1 MQKVPKLRELLYSLI
16 LFVFASS
23 VSADEAKMK
32 MGKDLFNG
40 KAMCAGC
47 HILKAAGAE
56 GQIGPNLD
64 GLKPTYA
71 QVVDIVTGGLG
82 VMPAFG
88 EDGILTKA
96 EIDSVSFYVAKSA
109 GK

>member
-1 MQKVPKLRELLYSLI
+1 MQKVPKLRKLLYSL
-16 LFVFASS
+16 VFIISASS
-23 VSADEAKMK
+23 VYADEAKMK
-32 MGKDLFNG
+32 MGKDIFGG
-40 KAMCAGC
+40 KGMCAGC

-56 GQIGPNLD
+56 GEIGPNLD

-88 EDGILTKA
+88 EDGILTKV
-96 EIDSVSFYVAKSA
+96 EIDSVAFYVAKSA

>member
-1 MQKVPKLRELLYSLI
+1 MQKVLKLKKFLYSL
-16 LFVFASS
+16 LFIIFASS
-23 VSADEAKMK
+23 VSADEAKIS

-47 HILKAAGAE
+47 HILKDAGAAGE
-56 GQIGPNLD
+56 IGPNLD

-71 QVVDIVTGGLG
+71 QVIDIVTGGLG

-88 EDGILTKA
+88 EDEILTKA
-96 EIDSVSFYVAKSA
+96 EIDSVSFYVAESA